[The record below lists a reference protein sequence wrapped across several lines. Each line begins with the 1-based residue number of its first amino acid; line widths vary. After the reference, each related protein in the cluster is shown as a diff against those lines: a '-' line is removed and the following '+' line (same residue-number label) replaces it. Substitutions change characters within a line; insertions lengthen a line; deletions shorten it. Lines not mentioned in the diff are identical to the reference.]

1 MQWKEAK
8 EGSGMT
14 GSASKY
20 LFILVELI
28 TIIFKSMSF
37 FSCALMRT
45 SVVDDILVNYSH

>member
-1 MQWKEAK
+1 
-8 EGSGMT
+8 MT

-20 LFILVELI
+20 LYILVELI

-45 SVVDDILVNYSH
+45 EYGRTYVGGLRKQKRRV